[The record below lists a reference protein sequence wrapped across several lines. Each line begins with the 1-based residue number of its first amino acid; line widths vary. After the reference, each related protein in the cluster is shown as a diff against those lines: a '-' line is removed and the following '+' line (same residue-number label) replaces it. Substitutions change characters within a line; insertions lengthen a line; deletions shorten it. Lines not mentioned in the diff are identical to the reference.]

1 MFACSDTVTGHKY
14 VCFDHKTV
22 TDLAFKINTVAH
34 PCKYS
39 AKKCRRITSLVLQR
53 VSWHFWPINRRSLAD
68 GPKLHPARSSC
79 KRRILPRESVSN
91 HALTTSHLGWQ
102 CSRERLRSQAGLDTQ
117 PTSVRAD
124 RCKINFVRRVR
135 VRARQI
141 KLMEQISPVIKI
153 KIGVSYNLA

>member
-1 MFACSDTVTGHKY
+1 MQIQCEEM
-14 VCFDHKTV
+14 
-22 TDLAFKINTVAH
+22 
-34 PCKYS
+34 
-39 AKKCRRITSLVLQR
+39 
-53 VSWHFWPINRRSLAD
+53 
-68 GPKLHPARSSC
+68 SSHHL
-79 KRRILPRESVSN
+79 IGF
-91 HALTTSHLGWQ
+91 TTSQLTFLTNQQTESRWQ
-102 CSRERLRSQAGLDTQ
+102 PKTSSGALQLHTTNFATRERLKSRTHDVPFGLACSRERLRSQAGLDTQ